1 MTETATSKPRL
12 PIVAFCLGHMAV
24 DWPHGAIWIL
34 APTIAIAMDL
44 SPGDLGLLFAITA
57 VGSTAVHI
65 PAGLLNDSSQR
76 RGRLFVMTF
85 VWVVIGYM
93 AASAAPDFWT
103 LTLLLALAGMGT
115 SAWHPLATGTLTQAM
130 PRQRARILGIH
141 AMGGTLAE
149 VFAPLLTGV
158 LLTVVDWRTA
168 LMLAVIPAAIM
179 GVVFFVLRQDIPPA
193 KQGRA
198 SLGDLREIW
207 QQWTTRTGLALVG
220 MISVYN
226 MAVMAV
232 LAMATL
238 YLVQDLGLSSTWA
251 GLVFAAMIMAGAVL
265 QPLMGHLSDLRGRR
279 KIFAWSLLVA
289 APLGFAMPFVSSPA
303 LAVVFLI
310 TLVGAFYGVRSVVL
324 ASAVDFAG
332 KREGTTLGIT
342 FVIMDGVGALGALL
356 GGLAGDINLA
366 YAFVLAS
373 VFAVMAAV
381 IAIMSTL
388 ALPTIKAEEPAE

>member
-1 MTETATSKPRL
+1 MKSTDAKPRL
-12 PIVAFCLGHMAV
+12 PILAFCFGHMAV

-34 APTIAIAMDL
+34 APTIAVAMDL

-57 VGSTAVHI
+57 IGSTAVHI
-65 PAGLLNDSSQR
+65 PAGLLTDHSQR

-85 VWVVIGYM
+85 VWVVVGYL
-93 AASAAPDFWT
+93 AASYAPDFWT
-103 LTLLLALAGMGT
+103 LTLMLAFAGMGT
-115 SAWHPLATGTLTQAM
+115 SAWHPLATGTLTQAL

-141 AMGGTLAE
+141 AMGGTMAE
-149 VFAPLLTGV
+149 VFAPILTGV
-158 LLTVVDWRTA
+158 LLTVVDWRTG
-168 LMLAVIPAAIM
+168 LMLAVIPAVIM
-179 GVVFFVLRQDIPPA
+179 GFVFFVIRQTVPPA
-193 KQGRA
+193 VQGSA
-198 SLGDLREIW
+198 SMMDLREML
-207 QQWTTRTGLALVG
+207 QRWTSRTGLALVG

-238 YLVQDLGLSSTWA
+238 YLVQDLGLSTTWA
-251 GLVFAAMIMAGAVL
+251 GLVFAAMIMAGALL
-265 QPLMGHLSDLRGRR
+265 QPLMGHLSDVRGRR
-279 KIFAWSLLVA
+279 RVFAWSLLAA
-289 APLGFAMPFVSSPA
+289 APLGIAMPFITSPIIA
-303 LAVVFLI
+303 IVFLVAM
-310 TLVGAFYGVRSVVL
+310 VGSFYGVRSVVL

-373 VFAVMAAV
+373 AFAVVSAV
-381 IAIMSTL
+381 IALMSTL
-388 ALPTIKAEEPAE
+388 AFPSLKVEEPAE